1 MDYRSPLEN
10 IINIFGSLPQGH
22 DKPVKQA
29 VYNALALF
37 LLFLGCAAG
46 CALYLILEPFIK
58 PLMWALLVGSVLHP
72 LKYKLAQRFKSWF
85 HSLEESN
92 TPVVFGLILVPVNL
106 VDNISELLGNKLLNH
121 LKIIT
126 SVLVIIPV
134 LHLIYYYTPKFLI
147 SLVINFTH
155 WSSYFISFIIDHAST
170 AVVVILLL
178 GYITAVVFFWTAQNN
193 FKFHCISTLTWFLL
207 ACYLANLC
215 GSLKIAAFVT

>member
-37 LLFLGCAAG
+37 LLFLGGAAG

-72 LKYKLAQRFKSWF
+72 LKYKLAQRFRSWF
-85 HSLEESN
+85 DTLEKSN
-92 TPVVFGLILVPVNL
+92 TPVVFGLMLVPINV

-121 LKIIT
+121 LKVII
-126 SVLVIIPV
+126 SIIVIIPT
-134 LHLIYYYTPKFLI
+134 LHLIYYYTPKIF
-147 SLVINFTH
+147 INFIFH
-155 WSSYFISFIIDHAST
+155 FSHCSSYFISFVIDHTNT
-170 AVVVILLL
+170 ALV
-178 GYITAVVFFWTAQNN
+178 GT
-193 FKFHCISTLTWFLL
+193 
-207 ACYLANLC
+207 
-215 GSLKIAAFVT
+215 

>member
-46 CALYLILEPFIK
+46 CALYMILEPFIK

-85 HSLEESN
+85 ETLEELN
-92 TPVVFGLILVPVNL
+92 TPVVFGLLLVPIKVMDNL
-106 VDNISELLGNKLLNH
+106 SELLGNKLLNH
-121 LKIIT
+121 LKIII
-126 SVLVIIPV
+126 SVLVVIPT
-134 LHLIYYYTPKFLI
+134 LHFIYYYTPKFLVNF
-147 SLVINFTH
+147 VIH
-155 WSSYFISFIIDHAST
+155 CSHYSSYFIAFLINNANSTLVCIKLISKLTFIIFLIILGCDL
-170 AVVVILLL
+170 VVGICECSYILL
-178 GYITAVVFFWTAQNN
+178 
-193 FKFHCISTLTWFLL
+193 
-207 ACYLANLC
+207 
-215 GSLKIAAFVT
+215 VTQE